1 MAGVVFHSLFSF
13 HDSSVLSIAQRKES
27 LTTCFKAKK
36 KKHCL
41 RGQDYTQVCILI
53 RSGAKRL
60 RQKKIQ
66 MFHLTGREYISSTDT
81 GYV

>member
-27 LTTCFKAKK
+27 LTTCFRTEKP
-36 KKHCL
+36 CL
-41 RGQDYTQVCILI
+41 RGQDYASVCILI
-53 RSGAKRL
+53 RTGAKRL

-66 MFHLTGREYISSTDT
+66 VFPLMGQEYVSSKDT